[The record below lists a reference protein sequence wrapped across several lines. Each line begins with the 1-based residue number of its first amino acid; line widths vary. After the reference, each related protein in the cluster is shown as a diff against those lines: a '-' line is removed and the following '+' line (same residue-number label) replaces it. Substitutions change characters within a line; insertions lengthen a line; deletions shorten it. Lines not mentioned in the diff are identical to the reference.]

1 MRRDVLEQIG
11 FLREDL
17 HLLMDK
23 ELWLRLALEGR
34 RIAHLPV
41 PLALFRIHEHAK
53 TQEGGKLAV
62 EERMTVTHWL
72 LNHPNLPEAI
82 LKKRKKILGDLHVH
96 CARAYMKGGEY
107 VSALQEINHARQ
119 RNPLIVLRISTWIT
133 ILLSLGGIV
142 VGFRRI
148 QDFRH
153 AVRRIRNFLHERVV
167 S

>member
-1 MRRDVLEQIG
+1 MRRDVLRQVG

-34 RIAHLPV
+34 RVAHLPV

-62 EERMTVTHWL
+62 EERQTVTYWL
-72 LNHPNLPEAI
+72 LGHPRLPESI
-82 LKKRKKILGDLHVH
+82 LKQKEQILANLHVH

-107 VSALQEINHARQ
+107 RSALQEINRAQQ

-153 AVRRIRNFLHERVV
+153 AVRRLRNFLHERVA